1 MLKKLKA
8 IKKEI
13 VKESKSIKQKQNF
26 LSTRSKIIC
35 NFYLRKAI
43 ATWREALVLYDDNN
57 IHSSRKTR
65 NNESYDN
72 DYSFDVFDTYDEDDE
87 KRTSY
92 YQTSIDNNNTS
103 TNTLT
108 KLSESAISSKVSER
122 WREEIISSRK
132 LYRSK
137 IEVGKGLKD

>member
-1 MLKKLKA
+1 M
-8 IKKEI
+8 
-13 VKESKSIKQKQNF
+13 
-26 LSTRSKIIC
+26 
-35 NFYLRKAI
+35 
-43 ATWREALVLYDDNN
+43 LYDDNN

-72 DYSFDVFDTYDEDDE
+72 DYSFDVFDAYDEDDV

-137 IEVGKGLKD
+137 IEVGKGLI

>member
-1 MLKKLKA
+1 M
-8 IKKEI
+8 
-13 VKESKSIKQKQNF
+13 
-26 LSTRSKIIC
+26 
-35 NFYLRKAI
+35 
-43 ATWREALVLYDDNN
+43 LYDDNN
-57 IHSSRKTR
+57 IHSSSKTR

-72 DYSFDVFDTYDEDDE
+72 DYSFDVFDAYDEDDE

-108 KLSESAISSKVSER
+108 KLSESAISSKVSEK

>member
-1 MLKKLKA
+1 
-8 IKKEI
+8 
-13 VKESKSIKQKQNF
+13 
-26 LSTRSKIIC
+26 
-35 NFYLRKAI
+35 
-43 ATWREALVLYDDNN
+43 LYDDNN

-72 DYSFDVFDTYDEDDE
+72 DYSFDVFDAYDEDDE

-92 YQTSIDNNNTS
+92 YQTSIDINTS

-108 KLSESAISSKVSER
+108 KLNESAISSKVSEK

>member
-1 MLKKLKA
+1 M
-8 IKKEI
+8 
-13 VKESKSIKQKQNF
+13 
-26 LSTRSKIIC
+26 
-35 NFYLRKAI
+35 
-43 ATWREALVLYDDNN
+43 LYDDNN

-72 DYSFDVFDTYDEDDE
+72 DYSFDVFDAYDEDDE
-87 KRTSY
+87 KRTSC
-92 YQTSIDNNNTS
+92 YQTSIDNNNNTS

-108 KLSESAISSKVSER
+108 RLSESAISSKVSER

>member
-1 MLKKLKA
+1 M
-8 IKKEI
+8 
-13 VKESKSIKQKQNF
+13 
-26 LSTRSKIIC
+26 
-35 NFYLRKAI
+35 
-43 ATWREALVLYDDNN
+43 LYDDNS
-57 IHSSRKTR
+57 IHSTRKTR

-92 YQTSIDNNNTS
+92 YQTNIDDNNTS

-108 KLSESAISSKVSER
+108 KLSESAISSSKVSLR
-122 WREEIISSRK
+122 WKEEIINSRK

>member
-1 MLKKLKA
+1 MLKKLKV

-13 VKESKSIKQKQNF
+13 VKESKSIKQKQSF
-26 LSTRSKIIC
+26 LSTRAKIIC

-43 ATWREALVLYDDNN
+43 ATWKEALVFYEDNS
-57 IHSSRKTR
+57 IRSSRKTR
-65 NNESYDN
+65 NNESYEN
-72 DYSFDVFDTYDEDDE
+72 DYSFDVFDTYDEDDD

-92 YQTSIDNNNTS
+92 YRTNNDNNTS